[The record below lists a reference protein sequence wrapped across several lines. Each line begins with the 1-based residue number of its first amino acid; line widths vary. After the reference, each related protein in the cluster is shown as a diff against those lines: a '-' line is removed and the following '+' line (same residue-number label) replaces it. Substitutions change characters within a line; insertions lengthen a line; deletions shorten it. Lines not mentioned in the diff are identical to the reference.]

1 VNYQAQEIAGAL
13 DYAVLRPIASVQEVE
28 TAARL
33 AYAKGFASLCVASY
47 NVSVAKPIMPRV
59 CAVIGF
65 PHGNMSPRI
74 KYEEAA
80 QAIEDGAVEL
90 DVVINYGR
98 FLEGHTV
105 TVVHEL
111 SQILAWAHS
120 AGPRVLVKAI
130 LETCYYRPEQIV
142 AACRLCVDCG
152 VDFVKTSTGFGPG
165 NATPEAVR
173 LMVETVKGTAQV
185 KASGG
190 IKSYADACRFLDL
203 GCTRLGSSRYLDLLP

>member
-1 VNYQAQEIAGAL
+1 
-13 DYAVLRPIASVQEVE
+13 
-28 TAARL
+28 
-33 AYAKGFASLCVASY
+33 
-47 NVSVAKPIMPRV
+47 
-59 CAVIGF
+59 
-65 PHGNMSPRI
+65 
-74 KYEEAA
+74 
-80 QAIEDGAVEL
+80 
-90 DVVINYGR
+90 
-98 FLEGHTV
+98 
-105 TVVHEL
+105 
-111 SQILAWAHS
+111 
-120 AGPRVLVKAI
+120 VLVKAI

-142 AACRLCVDCG
+142 AACCLCVDCG

>member
-1 VNYQAQEIAGAL
+1 MKYQAQEIAGAL

-33 AYAKGFASLCVASY
+33 AYAKGFACLCVASY

-98 FLEGHTV
+98 FLEGHTI

-111 SQILAWAHS
+111 SQILVRAHS
-120 AGPRVLVKAI
+120 ARPRVLVKAI
-130 LETCYYRPEQIV
+130 LETGYYRPKQIV

-173 LMVETVKGTAQV
+173 LMIATVKGLAQV

-190 IKSYADACRFLDL
+190 IQSYADACRFLDL
-203 GCTRLGSSRYLDLLP
+203 GCTRLGSSHYLDLLP

>member
-1 VNYQAQEIAGAL
+1 MKYQAQEIAGAL

-33 AYAKGFASLCVASY
+33 AYAKGFACLCVASY

-98 FLEGHTV
+98 FLEGHTI

-111 SQILAWAHS
+111 SQILVRAHS
-120 AGPRVLVKAI
+120 ARPRVLVKAI
-130 LETCYYRPEQIV
+130 LETGYYRPKQIV

-165 NATPEAVR
+165 NATPEAVW
-173 LMVETVKGTAQV
+173 LMIATVKGLAQV

-190 IKSYADACRFLDL
+190 IQSYADACRFLDL
-203 GCTRLGSSRYLDLLP
+203 GCTRLGSSHYLDLLP

>member
-1 VNYQAQEIAGAL
+1 MKYQAQEIAGAL

-33 AYAKGFASLCVASY
+33 AYAKGFACLCVASY

-98 FLEGHTV
+98 FLEGHTI

-111 SQILAWAHS
+111 SQILVRRTPPAPACSSRPSWRPATI
-120 AGPRVLVKAI
+120 GPSKSSPL
-130 LETCYYRPEQIV
+130 
-142 AACRLCVDCG
+142 AACVWTAAW
-152 VDFVKTSTGFGPG
+152 TS
-165 NATPEAVR
+165 
-173 LMVETVKGTAQV
+173 
-185 KASGG
+185 
-190 IKSYADACRFLDL
+190 
-203 GCTRLGSSRYLDLLP
+203 